1 MKNYLREKLTLLF
14 LLFVSISVH
23 LKAQL
28 PCNVLVGYYQ
38 TSWGSY
44 IPLANVNPAYNVFC
58 LSFLEAG
65 GGDGVADNNNVNA
78 LSFYAIND
86 NKLRQDIPFVQAQG
100 KKVLISI
107 GGGMG
112 SFKLNSTNEKNIF
125 VAKVMDVI
133 SSYGLD
139 GIDIDLERP
148 VYLRQVNG
156 GTITNPEPHIR
167 LMIEAIEELLVW
179 YQITYNKKMILTMV
193 PEVAYSSGGLS
204 PYLASTY
211 GVAYLPMIEALRDEI
226 DLLMVQLYNTGG
238 PMYGLDGVLYP
249 PSSPDFIVSQI
260 DALIKG
266 FTCANGKGVYNGMSP
281 SQIAVCLPASGAA
294 ASGYFSPAAVSAALA
309 YLRGEGPQ
317 PGAYTLSKAGGYPD
331 LHGLATWSINMD
343 LINGYSF
350 ANNYSTIFN
359 SCLTTGEEELLSTNA
374 NLIYPNPASNVLHF
388 NGTQTQT
395 VKIFDDLGKLV
406 LEQNVEAN
414 GIIDVSQLSGGL
426 YIIKVEGSTQ
436 KVLIQ
441 N

>member
-1 MKNYLREKLTLLF
+1 MKNYLRRKF
-14 LLFVSISVH
+14 CLFVIFFTFISAT

-78 LSFYAIND
+78 LSFFAIND
-86 NKLRQDIPFVQAQG
+86 VKLRQDIPFVQAQG

-112 SFKLNSTNEKNIF
+112 SFKLNSTNDKNVF

-133 SSYGLD
+133 SAYGLD
-139 GIDIDLERP
+139 GIDIDIERP

-156 GTITNPEPHIR
+156 GTISNPEPHIQF
-167 LMIEAIEELLVW
+167 MIEAIQELLVW

-204 PYLASTY
+204 PYLASNY
-211 GVAYLPMIEALRDEI
+211 GVAYLPMIEALRNDI

-260 DALIKG
+260 DALIQG
-266 FTCANGKGVYNGMSP
+266 FTCANGKGVYNGISP

-294 ASGYFSPAAVSAALA
+294 ASGYFSTASVSAALD
-309 YLRGEGPQ
+309 YLRGEGPK
-317 PGAYTLSKAGGYPD
+317 PGMYTLKKADGYPD

-359 SCLTTGEEELLSTNA
+359 SCLTTGEEEVLSA
-374 NLIYPNPASNVLHF
+374 NSDLIYPNPANNVLHVQSA
-388 NGTQTQT
+388 QTSL
-395 VKIFDDLGKLV
+395 VKIFNDLGQLV
-406 LEQNVEAN
+406 LQQNVEAN
-414 GIIDVSQLSGGL
+414 GAVDISMLSEGL
-426 YIIKVEGSTQ
+426 YVVDVAGTVQ
-436 KVLIQ
+436 KVLVQ
-441 N
+441 K